1 MPGRLLIILRA
12 EDADAVMKGGSTNRH
27 GNVNITDL
35 RGTAELWAGEA
46 DDKGIY
52 LTKIHGG
59 EKKVAEASPRPRTA
73 TILATNRAPPLA
85 NSRHLHYASPLFSH
99 SSALFSRNSFVC
111 QLLRRGQSLYLYVG
125 SALKRCMLYRCSKAF
140 KRFDLQ
146 RLSALC
152 RTIAPA
158 SLRCQNEG
166 WLGNIFTPLGV

>member
-59 EKKVAEASPRPRTA
+59 EKKVAERLAKTEDRHYSGHQPRA
-73 TILATNRAPPLA
+73 TLGQFPP
-85 NSRHLHYASPLFSH
+85 P
-99 SSALFSRNSFVC
+99 
-111 QLLRRGQSLYLYVG
+111 
-125 SALKRCMLYRCSKAF
+125 
-140 KRFDLQ
+140 
-146 RLSALC
+146 ALC
-152 RTIAPA
+152 IPFVFTLIRTLFP
-158 SLRCQNEG
+158 
-166 WLGNIFTPLGV
+166 